1 MGSAAR
7 GPQCCGWKWGANR
20 AWGSRRGPVRLL
32 RRAGAEAR
40 PERSV
45 VGQGTTGLAAGVRET
60 EKVASEEPERG
71 SLGGAGRAQNLRGDP
86 LDCGVLYPECIK
98 PCEPCRSCF
107 EFYLFT
113 FGCAGSSLLCMAFLQ
128 LRRGGFTLWW
138 PLLSQ
143 SMGSGHTGFSSCGA
157 WA

>member
-1 MGSAAR
+1 M
-7 GPQCCGWKWGANR
+7 
-20 AWGSRRGPVRLL
+20 RLL

-45 VGQGTTGLAAGVRET
+45 VGQGTTGQAAGVRET

-107 EFYLFT
+107 EFY
-113 FGCAGSSLLCMAFLQ
+113 
-128 LRRGGFTLWW
+128 FTL
-138 PLLSQ
+138 LHSISIYFTLQ
-143 SMGSGHTGFSSCGA
+143 SSDTHTYMDVCSHTHTLVYD
-157 WA
+157 